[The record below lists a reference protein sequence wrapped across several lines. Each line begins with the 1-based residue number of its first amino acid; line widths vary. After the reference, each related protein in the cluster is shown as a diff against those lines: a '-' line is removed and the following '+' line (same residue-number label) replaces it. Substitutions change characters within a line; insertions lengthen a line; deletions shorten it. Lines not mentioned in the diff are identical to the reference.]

1 MKRDAGRLSRNHAL
15 SMKRLQFQLM
25 IDDFALPEVDD
36 EEIDIYAALGLNT
49 PVSDAQETV
58 QAYDPLAAF
67 MDDDEEED
75 EYVQDMYPTSSVIS
89 NGTVESLLATLA
101 RDLLDH
107 ERLSASLLGGRVDM
121 TSLKVQRDRDA
132 YHLSLIVD
140 MGGEQIKPFAT
151 VLAVEDAWKPMA
163 APRSLHARWKPVYD
177 SLCKALTDALSQQ
190 GRPSSL

>member
-1 MKRDAGRLSRNHAL
+1 
-15 SMKRLQFQLM
+15 M
-25 IDDFALPEVDD
+25 IDDFVLPEVDD

-75 EYVQDMYPTSSVIS
+75 EYVQDLFPTSSVIS
-89 NGTVESLLATLA
+89 NETVESLLATLA

-163 APRSLHARWKPVYD
+163 APRGLHARWKPVYD

>member
-15 SMKRLQFQLM
+15 SMKRLRFHFM
-25 IDDFALPEVDD
+25 IDDFVLPEVDD

-75 EYVQDMYPTSSVIS
+75 EYVQDMFPTSSVIS
-89 NGTVESLLATLA
+89 NETVESLLATLA

>member
-1 MKRDAGRLSRNHAL
+1 MKVQQKPCIKCEE
-15 SMKRLQFQLM
+15 MQLDTM
-25 IDDFALPEVDD
+25 NDEFALPD
-36 EEIDIYAALGLNT
+36 EDHEDIDIYDALGLNT
-49 PVSDAQETV
+49 PVSTEQTSVEAT
-58 QAYDPLAAF
+58 YDPLAAF
-67 MDDDEEED
+67 MDDDD
-75 EYVQDMYPTSSVIS
+75 DDMELEQPVFAPAPTVSTETI
-89 NGTVESLLATLA
+89 EALLATLA

-107 ERLSASLLGGRVDM
+107 ERLSASLSGGRVDM
-121 TSLKVQRDRDA
+121 TSLKVERDRDA

-163 APRSLHARWKPVYD
+163 APRGLHARWKPVYD